1 MTGVPGWLS
10 EAFLR
15 SLPSR
20 ALPRLEMVRCLVKS
34 DVDSAPLRSHTPL
47 ALEIVRGD
55 LRDRESLGPAV
66 EGVDVVLHCA
76 GVIHVDRIDDY
87 YAVNTQGTRNLVAA
101 AARAGVR
108 RFVYVSTNAAGSRSD
123 SADRLV
129 QESSPEKPLSH
140 YGRSKLLGERW
151 LFQNPGPM
159 EGVVLRPCMFYGPP
173 VPARHVEIYRRIVR
187 GRMPLVGDGSY
198 ARSLTYIDNLV
209 QAVHLAMTVSGIGG
223 RVYYVADGRS
233 YTTREV
239 VEAMATALGVRPRF
253 LGLPAFVARAS
264 HLADSLLS
272 MYGVYH
278 QTLHLVGEADWNVG
292 VSIERARA
300 DLGYEPSVG
309 IEEGMRAAVGW
320 CRERGLLS

>member
-1 MTGVPGWLS
+1 
-10 EAFLR
+10 
-15 SLPSR
+15 
-20 ALPRLEMVRCLVKS
+20 
-34 DVDSAPLRSHTPL
+34 
-47 ALEIVRGD
+47 
-55 LRDRESLGPAV
+55 
-66 EGVDVVLHCA
+66 
-76 GVIHVDRIDDY
+76 
-87 YAVNTQGTRNLVAA
+87 
-101 AARAGVR
+101 
-108 RFVYVSTNAAGSRSD
+108 
-123 SADRLV
+123 
-129 QESSPEKPLSH
+129 
-140 YGRSKLLGERW
+140 
-151 LFQNPGPM
+151 
-159 EGVVLRPCMFYGPP
+159 
-173 VPARHVEIYRRIVR
+173 
-187 GRMPLVGDGSY
+187 MPLVGDGSY